1 MANDLLQDLLRA
13 VGLKNEEL
21 VKTSETLKSVFGVQ
35 VQEQR
40 VQAEQQ
46 AIADEK
52 SIEVA
57 KAKETAALQ
66 AQNNARSVAASL
78 GTNMDESSQVLTS
91 LATDYRSAA
100 VDAAA
105 KNKELSRAV
114 SSKFLDDPIQF
125 IKDQIFLES
134 TETEAKVA
142 TQRASSAAATLSNL
156 QSLTQGAAVSQNAIA
171 ATRTDAS
178 VQASMEGLAA
188 ESGAKAAAQR
198 IQNAGINFNGIQK
211 LQELSLQEINLRS
224 TAYSAARQEDQFKL
238 AQENAAFQRENQAL
252 LRQERLDRLE
262 QKQADRAEEED
273 LANLVRAGAAVFGY
287 KDVNAFPT
295 SKILQLLKLKDP
307 KVSQYL
313 TAGMKTTAIGYPVV
327 SENVGEAAHLVATT
341 GAPLRPEQD
350 NLKRFLQSMWQ
361 EGITANPG
369 AKQEFIVSQ
378 VSKFASSTAAMQGKN
393 IKPGD
398 ASNIYAPPALP
409 TVLGIPAITSSPLY
423 QGVFKEQ
430 MQTGVLK
437 EFNPDQ
443 LIEMTVAGIKAGKV
457 SINDASEGLQGI
469 FNGAKEVNNRSMN
482 YPGFGL
488 PLQKGYNTT
497 VTSGLGFSRAYDLT
511 QKQAI
516 DQILNSK
523 LSKFQQ
529 AARPLIENQPFGL
542 R

>member
-1 MANDLLQDLLRA
+1 MADLLDELLGA

-21 VKTSETLKSVFGVQ
+21 KKTSSTLKDIFGVQ

-52 SIEVA
+52 SIEVLR
-57 KAKETAALQ
+57 AKEVAGLQ
-66 AQNNARSVAASL
+66 AQNNARSIAASL

-91 LATDYRSAA
+91 LATDYRAAA
-100 VDAAA
+100 VDAAE

-114 SSKFLDDPIQF
+114 SSKFLDNPIQF
-125 IKDQIFLES
+125 IKDQLFLES
-134 TETEAKVA
+134 TEAEAKVA
-142 TQRASSAAATLSNL
+142 TQRANASAATLSNL
-156 QSLTQGAAVSQNAIA
+156 QSLTQNAAVSQNSIA

-178 VQASMEGLAA
+178 VQAAMEGLAA

-198 IQNAGINFNGIQK
+198 IQNAGINFRGIQS
-211 LQELSLQEINLRS
+211 LQEMSLQEINLRS
-224 TAYSAARQEDQFKL
+224 TAYNASRQEAQFKL

-252 LRQERLDRLE
+252 LRQERLDRVE

-295 SKILQLLKLKDP
+295 NKILQLLKLKDP

-313 TAGMKTTAIGYPVV
+313 TAGMKTAAIGYPVV
-327 SENVGEAAHLVATT
+327 SENVGEAAQQIAVS
-341 GAPLRPEQD
+341 GAPLRPEQE
-350 NLKRFLQSMWQ
+350 NVKRFLQSMWQ
-361 EGITANPG
+361 EGVTANPG
-369 AKQEFIVSQ
+369 AKQDFIVAQ
-378 VSKFASSTAAMQGKN
+378 VSKFASSTAAMQAKH

-398 ASNIYAPPALP
+398 ASNIYSPPALP
-409 TVLGIPAITSSPLY
+409 TVLAIPAISASPLY

-443 LIEMTVAGIKAGKV
+443 LIEMTVAGIRAGKV

-469 FNGAKEVNNRSMN
+469 FNGAKEVNNRSKN

-523 LSKFQQ
+523 LSKFQE
-529 AARPLIENQPFGL
+529 AARPFIENQPFGL